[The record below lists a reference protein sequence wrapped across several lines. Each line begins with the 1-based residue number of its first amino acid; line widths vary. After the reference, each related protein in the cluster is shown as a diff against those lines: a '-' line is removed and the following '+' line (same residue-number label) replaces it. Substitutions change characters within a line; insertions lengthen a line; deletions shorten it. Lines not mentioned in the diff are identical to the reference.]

1 MTTLSRK
8 KKKYE
13 HILWDWN
20 GTLLDD
26 VDLCIGTINVL
37 LKKYKLPPLSKDK
50 YRHIVD
56 FPIVNYYVRLGFNF
70 DEKSFE
76 EVGSEFMEIYR
87 TKWRAC
93 RLQPNAER
101 VLGWFK
107 DQNIPQS
114 ILSASEIN
122 LLRQGVEHFKIKDYF
137 QELTAL
143 NHQFATSKIEL
154 GKKLVEKV
162 KVHPSQLLLIGDTL
176 HDFKVS
182 RVIGADCL
190 LLSCG
195 HHPPELL
202 SSTKAPLLSTLKEIP
217 DFLDF
222 KGVLP

>member
-1 MTTLSRK
+1 MTTLSQK

-26 VDLCIGTINVL
+26 VDVCIETINVI
-37 LKKYKLPPLSKDK
+37 LKKYRLPSLSRDK
-50 YRHIVD
+50 YRKIVD

-70 DEKSFE
+70 DKKSFE
-76 EVGSEFMEIYR
+76 EVGSEFMELYR
-87 TKWRAC
+87 IKWRAC
-93 RLQPNAER
+93 RLQPDAER
-101 VLGWFK
+101 VLDWFK

-122 LLRQGVEHFKIKDYF
+122 LLRQGVEHFKIRDYF

-154 GKKLVEKV
+154 GKKLVEKL
-162 KVHPSQLLLIGDTL
+162 KVPPSRLLLIGDTL
-176 HDFKVS
+176 HDFKVAQA
-182 RVIGADCL
+182 IGADCL

-202 SSTKAPLLSTLKEIP
+202 SSARAPLLSALKEIP
-217 DFLDF
+217 DFLDS
-222 KGVLP
+222 